1 MVKHHYKKSL
11 QQFFKDGSECFKTSR
26 LTQVSLL
33 VSLLFLSLTFVLP
46 IWRLVPLASELPFIA
61 LHYNIYLGVDQFGSL
76 YSIFLIPILGLF
88 FLALNVVIEIASFR
102 KQKIL
107 SLFFA
112 GSNPLLQFLLLV
124 AMLLIILINV

>member
-11 QQFFKDGSECFKTSR
+11 QQFFKDGAECFKTTR

-33 VSLLFLSLTFVLP
+33 VSILFLVLTFALP

-76 YSIFLIPILGLF
+76 YSIFLLPVLGLF
-88 FLALNVVIEIASFR
+88 FLVLNVVIEVASFR

-107 SLFFA
+107 SMFFA
-112 GSNPLLQFLLLV
+112 GANPLLQVLLLV
-124 AMLLIILINV
+124 AVSLIILVNV